1 VTRASQIQVV
11 DDVAGEA
18 AERIAAVVRDGGHI
32 ALSGGSTPR
41 AAHERVAAMEGLD
54 WSRTHLWFGD
64 ERAVPPDHEHS
75 NYRMAVESLIDR
87 IEGGAPQVH
96 RIPAEEGYREAADA
110 YGRELAELHGEGDPP
125 ALDLVLLGI
134 GPDAHTA
141 SLFPGAPELRERERW
156 AVGVKTPGMAPLVSR
171 VTLTLPVLNAAR
183 EIVFL
188 ISGEDKAE
196 AVARAFGD
204 YPAGPEAPASLV
216 DPVDGSLTVLL
227 DAPAASR
234 LEDGD

>member
-1 VTRASQIQVV
+1 MSRRIEVV
-11 DDVAGEA
+11 DDVAKVA
-18 AERIAAVVRDGGHI
+18 AERIAAAVRAGGHI

-41 AAHERVAAMEGLD
+41 AAHERVAAIGDLD
-54 WSRTHLWFGD
+54 WAGVQLWFGD
-64 ERAVPPDHEHS
+64 DRAVPPENEHS
-75 NYRMAVESLIDR
+75 NYRMARESLLDR
-87 IEGGAPQVH
+87 IEGAAPEVH
-96 RIPAEEGYREAADA
+96 RIPTELGYREAAAA
-110 YGRELAELHGEGDPP
+110 YERELGEAFGTDEPP

-156 AVGVKTPGMAPLVSR
+156 VVGVDTPGMAPLVSR

-183 EIVFL
+183 EAVFL

-204 YPAGPEAPASLV
+204 HPAGPEAPASLV
-216 DPVDGSLTVLL
+216 DPLDGSLTVLL

-234 LEDGD
+234 LEDGP